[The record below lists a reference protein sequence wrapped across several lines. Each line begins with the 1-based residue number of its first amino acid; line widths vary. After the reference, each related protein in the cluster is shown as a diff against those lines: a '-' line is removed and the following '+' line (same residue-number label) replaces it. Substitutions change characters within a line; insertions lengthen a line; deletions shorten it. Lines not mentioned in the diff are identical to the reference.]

1 MDTNLHNLYQLIK
14 SFNSKY
20 ALKRVFSLI
29 HIKLRPYPGVGYG
42 LNGCIEV
49 LQYLNFCVLS
59 AELACA
65 VTDNHVNDDGL
76 LAVFSFELFCYN
88 LLEVVY
94 QLVCNE
100 VDGATT
106 EATAHDA

>member
-42 LNGCIEV
+42 LNGCIDGFTI
-49 LQYLNFCVLS
+49 LYLLS